1 VSRSVASKGT
11 PSSASAASSAK
22 GGANAKAKGKAKAKT
37 KVTTA
42 GTKSSNAR
50 QSPGASGGQQRE
62 PESRQRIIN
71 AAVQC
76 IIEEGFYR
84 ASTNAIAERA
94 GLSWGVIQ
102 YHFGSREALMLAVLE
117 EGCQRLVE
125 DLSTADIEG
134 ETLTER
140 IESYYEILARYYAHP
155 EYLAFVQVL
164 LNLRHDPR
172 TSEQTL
178 ETMSNIGEP
187 VAAER
192 KRLEKELFAGFAVRN
207 RTVRGMLFN
216 VLRGIALGEAMLGA
230 LPFEHGRLIKDLSA
244 QRRLTAEALSLF
256 IESEADTLQQT
267 I

>member
-1 VSRSVASKGT
+1 VSGTVASRRI
-11 PSSASAASSAK
+11 PSSASAALSAN
-22 GGANAKAKGKAKAKT
+22 GAGNARAKGKAKGKT
-37 KVTTA
+37 KVRRD
-42 GTKSSNAR
+42 GTKSTNAR
-50 QSPGASGGQQRE
+50 QAAGASDDQQRE

-71 AAVQC
+71 AAVHC

-140 IESYYEILARYYAHP
+140 IESYYAILARYYAHP
-155 EYLAFVQVL
+155 DYLAFVQVL

-207 RTVRGMLFN
+207 RTVRGMVFN
-216 VLRGIALGEAMLGA
+216 VLRGIALSEAMLGT
-230 LPFEHGRLIKDLSA
+230 LPFEHERLIKDLSA
-244 QRRLTAEALSLF
+244 QRRLTAEALSQF
-256 IESEADTLQQT
+256 IESGADTLQRAT
-267 I
+267 

>member
-1 VSRSVASKGT
+1 V
-11 PSSASAASSAK
+11 
-22 GGANAKAKGKAKAKT
+22 AKAKPKPKAKPKAKAKAKADT
-37 KVTTA
+37 PKPI
-42 GTKSSNAR
+42 GAR
-50 QSPGASGGQQRE
+50 QTRGTSGDRQGE
-62 PESRQRIIN
+62 SESRQRIID

-125 DLSTADIEG
+125 DLATADIAG

-140 IESYYEILARYYAHP
+140 IESYYAILARYYAHP

-178 ETMSNIGEP
+178 ETMSRIGEP
-187 VAAER
+187 VATER
-192 KRLEKELFAGFAVRN
+192 KRLEKELFAAFAVRN
-207 RTVRGMLFN
+207 RTVRGMVFQ
-216 VLRGIALGEAMLGA
+216 VLRGLALSEAMLGT

-256 IESEADTLQQT
+256 IENEAHALGRTT
-267 I
+267 